1 MYGGH
6 ITDGFDRRLN
16 NTYLANLIV
25 PEVLQSYQL
34 GPSFRTPDPA
44 KTEFASYQKFVEEK
58 TPPENP
64 QVYCAGRA
72 CSLESGGSALV
83 QAPGARRL
91 MSPAAYWPQPAA
103 ASRSSL

>member
-16 NTYLANLIV
+16 NTYLANLIL
-25 PEVLQSYQL
+25 PEVLQSFQL

-44 KTEFASYQKFVEEK
+44 KTEFAAYQKFVEEK

-64 QVYCAGRA
+64 QVWCICVTR
-72 CSLESGGSALV
+72 
-83 QAPGARRL
+83 
-91 MSPAAYWPQPAA
+91 
-103 ASRSSL
+103 